1 MCVCVCTQYM
11 EIDAY
16 KSVFYKFL
24 PSQNSNYPQRK
35 TSIFIFNRLFG
46 TASDFF
52 TVHPN
57 VNNLG
62 FAGGAAF
69 GCDSNGFPLSGTCRL
84 FFFFFQRCSFRPTG
98 PTYFFFFPL
107 VQMLSMSCYR
117 NNTAFVCRKTEGFCI
132 CCSFNWSFLKHCL
145 LLGGC
150 FLISRVISEGV

>member
-1 MCVCVCTQYM
+1 M

-16 KSVFYKFL
+16 RSVFYKFL
-24 PSQNSNYPQRK
+24 PSQKSNYPQRK

-84 FFFFFQRCSFRPTG
+84 FFFLSKMLIQTYRSYFLFF
-98 PTYFFFFPL
+98 FFFFPL

>member
-1 MCVCVCTQYM
+1 MHIKVCFTN
-11 EIDAY
+11 
-16 KSVFYKFL
+16 FYPLKTVTTLKEKHLFL
-24 PSQNSNYPQRK
+24 FL
-35 TSIFIFNRLFG
+35 TDCLVLLLI
-46 TASDFF
+46 FF

-84 FFFFFQRCSFRPTG
+84 FFFLSKMLIQTYRSYFLFF
-98 PTYFFFFPL
+98 FFFFPL

>member
-1 MCVCVCTQYM
+1 MHIKVCFTKTLKTVTTLK
-11 EIDAY
+11 E
-16 KSVFYKFL
+16 KHLFL
-24 PSQNSNYPQRK
+24 FL
-35 TSIFIFNRLFG
+35 TDCLVLLLI
-46 TASDFF
+46 FF

-62 FAGGAAF
+62 FAGGATF